1 MGTPAGHV
9 LNVRPLGEIAP
20 MKLGTWNVNGV
31 RAVVKKDFESW
42 LAGSGLD
49 VLGLQETKAQDDQ
62 VREALFGLG
71 GDWHI
76 HSSSAVK
83 KGYSGTA
90 ILSRQ
95 EPVAVTQGI
104 GVDGMDDEGRVTAA
118 DFGSFH
124 FVTVYTPNSSSGLK
138 RLPFR
143 QEWDRAFRAYLEG
156 LAAEKPVVCCG
167 DLNVAHQRIDLARPD
182 ANYNKTPGYTQQE
195 IDGMDAL
202 LDGGFTDVWRQQNPE
217 RVQYSWWSY
226 RGGAREKNVGWR
238 LDYFLA
244 SKEALAHCGEAEIWT
259 DVHGSDHC
267 PVVLEYGG

>member
-1 MGTPAGHV
+1 
-9 LNVRPLGEIAP
+9 
-20 MKLGTWNVNGV
+20 MKLGTWNVNGI
-31 RAVVKKDFESW
+31 RAVAKKDFAGW
-42 LAGSGLD
+42 LGQSGLD

-62 VREALFGLG
+62 VREALFDLG

-76 HSSSAVK
+76 HSSSAIK

-90 ILSRQ
+90 ILSRV
-95 EPVAVTQGI
+95 EPQAVTHGI
-104 GVDGMDDEGRVTAA
+104 GVDGLDDEGRVTSA

-143 QEWDRAFRAYLEG
+143 KQWDVAFLSYLQG
-156 LAAEKPVVCCG
+156 LAAEKPVICCG
-167 DLNVAHQRIDLARPD
+167 DLNVAHQPIDLARPV
-182 ANYNKTPGYTQQE
+182 ANYNKTPGYTQDE
-195 IDGMDAL
+195 IDGMTAL
-202 LDGGFTDVWRQQNPE
+202 LEGGFCDVWRQQNPD
-217 RVQYSWWSY
+217 RVEYSWWSY

-244 SKEALAHCGEAEIWT
+244 SEEALGHCGPAAILG

-267 PVVLEYGG
+267 PVVLDFKG